1 MYMIHF
7 LNSNTKG
14 GNIVNKDIFE
24 GKWDQVKGNVQ
35 KNWGK
40 LTDDDMDVIKGNT
53 TILAGKIQEKYGITK
68 DEAEKE
74 IDKFDI

>member
-1 MYMIHF
+1 M
-7 LNSNTKG
+7 
-14 GNIVNKDIFE
+14 NKDIFE

-40 LTDDDMDVIKGNT
+40 LTNDDMDVIKGNAS
-53 TILAGKIQEKYGITK
+53 ILSGKIQEKYGITK
-68 DEAEKE
+68 EEAEKE